1 MKLNAE
7 QIKVNINL
15 TLWFENKG
23 EIEKVIPYTIYDSDI
38 CDLIYDDF
46 ENHMRYNFNIED
58 AFFNYTACIN
68 EFIDE
73 IIEQRI
79 DNIIDEQSSQND
91 DEDILDYDWTWEM
104 AK

>member
-1 MKLNAE
+1 MKLNTE

-15 TLWFENKG
+15 TLCFEKKG
-23 EIEKVIPYTIYDSDI
+23 EIEKVIPYIIYDSDI

-46 ENHMRYNFNIED
+46 ENHMRDNFNMED
-58 AFFNYTACIN
+58 AFFTYTASVN

-73 IIEQRI
+73 IIEHRI
-79 DNIIDEQSSQND
+79 DDIVDEQIMEED
-91 DEDILDYDWTWEM
+91 DYIIDYDWTWER

>member
-1 MKLNAE
+1 MKLNTE

-15 TLWFENKG
+15 TLSFEKKG
-23 EIEKVIPYTIYDSDI
+23 EIEKVVPYTIYDSDI

-46 ENHMRYNFNIED
+46 EDYMRDNFNMED
-58 AFFNYTACIN
+58 SFFTYTASIN

-73 IIEQRI
+73 IIEHRI
-79 DNIIDEQSSQND
+79 DDIVDEQIMEED
-91 DEDILDYDWTWEM
+91 DFLVDCDWTWER